1 MFENVMPG
9 PVSGL
14 EKIRE
19 SACIH
24 TRKIIDSSLGKD
36 YVEDLRFY
44 PTEEARDL
52 LAGSQMVKGG
62 TADLLYIYN
71 DMEPVTFKKNALFPW
86 RRALFSGTK

>member
-14 EKIRE
+14 EE
-19 SACIH
+19 
-24 TRKIIDSSLGKD
+24 DSGVRVYPYEKD
-36 YVEDLRFY
+36 HRQQPWQGLRGGFAVLSNGGS
-44 PTEEARDL
+44 P
-52 LAGSQMVKGG
+52 GSQMVKGG
-62 TADLLYIYN
+62 TADLLYIYT